1 MPKLRIK
8 VTFNNHEQELNF
20 ESNKDSMRDALIE
33 SLHQIEDEKIGDLD
47 VIEVLDDKQMTL
59 PDILLEGDDRNGKT

>member
-8 VTFNNHEQELNF
+8 VTFNNHEEELNF
-20 ESNKDSMRDALIE
+20 TSHETSLRKALTE
-33 SLHQIEDEKIGDLD
+33 ALYQIQDDRIDDLD

-59 PDILLEGDDRNGKT
+59 PDILLEGDRNGKT